1 MSVPF
6 LELKDLTRDFVV
18 KTRRLSARTTL
29 LRAVDHVSLR
39 VEQGQTLGLVGE
51 SGCGKS
57 TLGQMVV
64 GLVPPTRGD
73 VWLQGT
79 PLWGSGSYGDAH
91 IRRKIQMVFQD
102 PSSSLNPRMRVK
114 KIIGEGLDIHGMGS
128 RAQRAARVASLMEMT
143 GILHEHGDRYAHEFS
158 GGQRQRISI
167 ARALSLDPQLL
178 VCDEPVSALDVSI
191 QAQILNLLVDLQKD
205 LGLTYIFISH
215 DLAVVRKIS
224 HRIAVMYLG
233 RIVEIADGNDLYE
246 NPCHPYTRALLA
258 AVPRPDPQREVAED
272 MALAGEIPSPLDPP
286 SGCVFHPR
294 CPHAMGICS
303 QKNPG
308 DMMVGPGHAVKCF
321 LFGTV

>member
-6 LELKDLTRDFVV
+6 LELKNLTRDFEVR
-18 KTRRLSARTTL
+18 TSRLPARTTL
-29 LRAVDHVSLR
+29 LRAVDHVSLH
-39 VEQGQTLGLVGE
+39 VDQGQTLGLVGE

-73 VWLQGT
+73 VCLQGR
-79 PLWGSGSYGDAH
+79 PLWDSGSYEEPH
-91 IRRKIQMVFQD
+91 VRRKIQMIFQD

-114 KIIGEGLDIHGMGS
+114 KIIGEGLDIHRMGS
-128 RAQRAARVASLMEMT
+128 RAQRTARVAALMEMT
-143 GILHEHGDRYAHEFS
+143 GILPEHGNRYAHEFS
-158 GGQRQRISI
+158 GGQRQRISL
-167 ARALSLDPQLL
+167 ARALSLDPQLI

-191 QAQILNLLVDLQKD
+191 QAQILNLLVDLQKN

-215 DLAVVRKIS
+215 DLAVVRKVS
-224 HRIAVMYLG
+224 HRVAVMYLG

-258 AVPRPDPQREVAED
+258 AVPRPDPRRGVPKI
-272 MALAGEIPSPLDPP
+272 ALAGEIPSPLAPP

-294 CPHAMGICS
+294 CPRAMDICS
-303 QKNPG
+303 RNIPG
-308 DMMVGPGHAVKCF
+308 DMEVGPGHHVKCF
-321 LFGTV
+321 LFKTV